1 MNMHLKLIG
10 IRKNK
15 NIQVGNKSLKKLIMI
30 NHTIKNK
37 LNQMTM
43 KNRDI
48 LLIIIYNF
56 LKEIYKNIPRRF
68 IKNTNIINV

>member
-1 MNMHLKLIG
+1 
-10 IRKNK
+10 
-15 NIQVGNKSLKKLIMI
+15 MI

-43 KNRDI
+43 KNRNI

-68 IKNTNIINV
+68 FKNTNIINV